1 MKIRQNRGAIN
12 ACTRDCSANPAYA
25 QCLVAFALY
34 RACADGADQAK
45 LCSVRREGL
54 GDRALGAAIP
64 DHPPHHA
71 LTRTPAVSPV
81 GAKKG
86 SKPARMRQSQ
96 SDLSENDPVSSAMRA
111 RRWPISI
118 ARFEFIAL
126 HDLSAASHAAE
137 RISEAVTLLQ
147 NYPYIGRVIRG
158 ELRELV
164 IAHGRH
170 GYVALYRV
178 RSNGV
183 IVLALHHQREV
194 GFQ

>member
-1 MKIRQNRGAIN
+1 
-12 ACTRDCSANPAYA
+12 
-25 QCLVAFALY
+25 
-34 RACADGADQAK
+34 
-45 LCSVRREGL
+45 
-54 GDRALGAAIP
+54 
-64 DHPPHHA
+64 
-71 LTRTPAVSPV
+71 
-81 GAKKG
+81 
-86 SKPARMRQSQ
+86 
-96 SDLSENDPVSSAMRA
+96 MRA

-118 ARFEFIAL
+118 AGFDFIAL

-183 IVLALHHQREV
+183 IVLALHHQREA